1 MKRHCCHILPLRRRR
16 LAWRRREADSGA
28 VSAPEACHYHITI
41 KSEHTPSVR
50 NADKLWHSL
59 VCAERRSDRK
69 EFGGSEKFSVKF
81 QRMHTAR
88 NIHQVSDAVSVLIK
102 STFFFKSECAK
113 LHVCRIEIKWQKS
126 LKLKQ
131 LRICLHI
138 KKKLNHKPTCA
149 IPITKYQMRE

>member
-1 MKRHCCHILPLRRRR
+1 MKTHCCHIFPLRHRR

-81 QRMHTAR
+81 LRMHTAR
-88 NIHQVSDAVSVLIK
+88 NIHQVFDAVSVLIK
-102 STFFFKSECAK
+102 FLSEYAK
-113 LHVCRIEIKWQKS
+113 MHVCRIEKKDKNIWNWKNNK
-126 LKLKQ
+126 KFAFT
-131 LRICLHI
+131 LRKNKIINPHALF
-138 KKKLNHKPTCA
+138 
-149 IPITKYQMRE
+149 